1 MRFYAHKFLKNQ
13 KVLFA
18 QKYKSETLIILFL
31 LSTNFPKNFQN
42 IYKCK
47 KKKRKDNS
55 GVNDENIFVRVY
67 VSVCVYREK

>member
-1 MRFYAHKFLKNQ
+1 MQ
-13 KVLFA
+13 
-18 QKYKSETLIILFL
+18 
-31 LSTNFPKNFQN
+31 
-42 IYKCK
+42 